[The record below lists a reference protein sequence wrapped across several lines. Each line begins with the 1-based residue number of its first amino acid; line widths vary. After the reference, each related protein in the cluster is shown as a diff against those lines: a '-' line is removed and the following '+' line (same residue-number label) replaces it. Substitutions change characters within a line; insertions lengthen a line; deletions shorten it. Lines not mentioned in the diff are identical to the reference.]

1 MPVRVIVTGGAIAD
15 CTQAGNLVEGIEA
28 ENLIADKGYDS
39 NAIVEM
45 AREAGM
51 EPVIPPR
58 YNRREQRRYDEYL
71 YRLRHLVEN
80 AFAEMK
86 RWRGIATRYA
96 KNTASY
102 LAAVHFRCIIMWAR
116 IY

>member
-1 MPVRVIVTGGAIAD
+1 MPVRVIVTAGPVAD
-15 CTQAGNLVEGIEA
+15 CTQAGNLVEGTGA
-28 ENLIADKGYDS
+28 ENLIADRGYDS
-39 NAIVEM
+39 DAIVAM
-45 AREAGM
+45 AVEAGM
-51 EPVIPPR
+51 APVIPPR
-58 YNRREQRRYDEYL
+58 SNRREKRSYDEYL

-96 KNTASY
+96 KNAASY
-102 LAAVHFRCIIMWAR
+102 LAAVHIRCIIMWAK

>member
-1 MPVRVIVTGGAIAD
+1 
-15 CTQAGNLVEGIEA
+15 VEGIEA

-39 NAIVEM
+39 NAIVGM

-58 YNRREQRRYDEYL
+58 CNRKGQRRCDEYL

-96 KNTASY
+96 KNSASY
-102 LAAVHFRCIIMWAR
+102 LAAVHFRCISMWAR

>member
-1 MPVRVIVTGGAIAD
+1 MPVRVIVTGGAVAD
-15 CTQAGNLVEGIEA
+15 CTQAGALVEGIGA
-28 ENLIADKGYDS
+28 ENLIAGKGYDS
-39 NAIVEM
+39 DAIVEM
-45 AREAGM
+45 AKEAGM

-58 YNRREQRRYDEYL
+58 SNRKEQRRYEYL

-96 KNTASY
+96 KNSASC
-102 LAAVHFRCIIMWAR
+102 LATVHFRCIIMWAR

>member
-1 MPVRVIVTGGAIAD
+1 MAI
-15 CTQAGNLVEGIEA
+15 G
-28 ENLIADKGYDS
+28 
-39 NAIVEM
+39 
-45 AREAGM
+45 AGM
-51 EPVIPPR
+51 APVIPPR
-58 YNRREQRRYDEYL
+58 SNRRELRSYDEYL

-80 AFAEMK
+80 AFMELK

-102 LAAVHFRCIIMWAR
+102 LAAVHICCIFMWAK